1 MQFSLY
7 KGDSFESCQRPKC
20 YIPTLK
26 LVCTYYPLL
35 ILTKLNFGMGGGSST
50 IFVID
55 FVSKQLTK
63 LLPNSY
69 LTFISNTYILALTN
83 IWTEMPV
90 IIFVAI

>member
-1 MQFSLY
+1 MKMQFSLY

-26 LVCTYYPLL
+26 LVCTSHPLL
-35 ILTKLNFGMGGGSST
+35 ILTKLNLGMGGGSST

-55 FVSKQLTK
+55 FVSNQLTK

-69 LTFISNTYILALTN
+69 LSNFHLKPILAFTN
-83 IWTEMPV
+83 T
-90 IIFVAI
+90 

>member
-55 FVSKQLTK
+55 FVSNQLTK

-69 LTFISNTYILALTN
+69 LSNFHLKPILAFTN
-83 IWTEMPV
+83 T
-90 IIFVAI
+90 